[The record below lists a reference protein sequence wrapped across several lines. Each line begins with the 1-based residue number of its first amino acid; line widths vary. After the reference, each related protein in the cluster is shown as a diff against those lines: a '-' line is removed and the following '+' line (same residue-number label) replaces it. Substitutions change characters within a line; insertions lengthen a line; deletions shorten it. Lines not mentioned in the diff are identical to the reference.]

1 MLRVAGTTGPSR
13 ALRDGEPNERYQRIR
28 ISGALLAV
36 SIAALAMGASGC
48 KKVDDANKDTTSS
61 ASSGVMSN
69 SAGANGTSGES
80 DAAKRAS
87 DTAAAGASGQSGS
100 AASAASG
107 VNNASSCQLN
117 CRSAALGLRFA
128 RTCHE

>member
-1 MLRVAGTTGPSR
+1 M
-13 ALRDGEPNERYQRIR
+13 RDGEPNGATMH
-28 ISGALLAV
+28 SNLKGALLAV

-48 KKVDDANKDTTSS
+48 KKVDDANRDTTSS

-100 AASAASG
+100 AASGS
-107 VNNASSCQLN
+107 Q
-117 CRSAALGLRFA
+117 
-128 RTCHE
+128 

>member
-1 MLRVAGTTGPSR
+1 MHSNLK
-13 ALRDGEPNERYQRIR
+13 
-28 ISGALLAV
+28 GALLAV

-48 KKVDDANKDTTSS
+48 KKVDDANKDTPSA

-87 DTAAAGASGQSGS
+87 DTAAGASGQSGS

-107 VNNASSCQLN
+107 SQ
-117 CRSAALGLRFA
+117 
-128 RTCHE
+128 